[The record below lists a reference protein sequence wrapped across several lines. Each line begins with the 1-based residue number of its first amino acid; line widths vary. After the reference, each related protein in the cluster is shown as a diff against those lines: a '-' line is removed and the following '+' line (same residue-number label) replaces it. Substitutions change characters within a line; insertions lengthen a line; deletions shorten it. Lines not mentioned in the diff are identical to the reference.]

1 MTKHFRKELEKIKKQ
16 IITLGSMVEELVQ
29 MAVIAVENQDAE
41 LANQIIKKDL
51 EIDEKEVEIEEECLK
66 VLALHQPVAI
76 DLRFLIA
83 VIKINNDLER
93 IGDQA
98 VNIAQRVG
106 VIAKREQM
114 DFFFDYS
121 AMGEKAQTMLKM
133 SLDSLISLDDD
144 IALKV
149 LQLDDEVDQMQKEAY
164 DRIKLAMGEHP
175 EKVGYLIN
183 LLLISRH
190 LERMADHAT
199 NIAEEVIYLIEGEI
213 VRHAQHE
220 SGYIELPTKKGAFR
234 QLNAP
239 FWLRPFFN
247 HQLINPLI
255 CH

>member
-16 IITLGSMVEELVQ
+16 LLTLGSMVEELGQ
-29 MAVIAVENQDAE
+29 MSVKAVENKNAE
-41 LANQIIKKDL
+41 LADQIIKKDL

-98 VNIAQRVG
+98 VNIAQRVKI
-106 VIAKREQM
+106 IAKREQP

-121 AMGEKAQTMLKM
+121 SMGEKVQTMLKM
-133 SLDSLISLDDD
+133 SLDALINMDDD
-144 IALKV
+144 IAWNV
-149 LQLDDEVDQMQKEAY
+149 LRLDDEVDQIQKDAY
-164 DRIKLAMGEHP
+164 DRIKSAMGEHTTQL
-175 EKVGYLIN
+175 GYLIN

-220 SGYIELPTKKGAFR
+220 RG
-234 QLNAP
+234 
-239 FWLRPFFN
+239 
-247 HQLINPLI
+247 
-255 CH
+255 

>member
-16 IITLGSMVEELVQ
+16 ILTLGSMVEELVQ
-29 MAVIAVENQDAE
+29 MGVNAIENRDTE

-93 IGDQA
+93 IGDQS
-98 VNIAQRVG
+98 VNIAQRIR
-106 VIAKREQM
+106 VIAKREQP
-114 DFFFDYS
+114 DFFFEYS
-121 AMGEKAQTMLKM
+121 PMGEKAQTMLKM
-133 SLDSLISLDDD
+133 SLDALINMDDD
-144 IALKV
+144 IAWKV

-164 DRIKLAMGEHP
+164 DCIKSAIGEHP
-175 EKVGYLIN
+175 DKIGYLIN

-190 LERMADHAT
+190 IERMADHAT

-220 SGYIELPTKKGAFR
+220 RG
-234 QLNAP
+234 
-239 FWLRPFFN
+239 
-247 HQLINPLI
+247 
-255 CH
+255 